1 MIEYGCLY
9 VLEEENFSQKVP
21 SKIDKFIYFPKFF
34 KVRYEKGMVRG
45 KRYDGNGQ
53 WTGGDEKRRGMGW
66 EWQGEGRYVKRSGL

>member
-1 MIEYGCLY
+1 
-9 VLEEENFSQKVP
+9 
-21 SKIDKFIYFPKFF
+21 
-34 KVRYEKGMVRG
+34 MVRG